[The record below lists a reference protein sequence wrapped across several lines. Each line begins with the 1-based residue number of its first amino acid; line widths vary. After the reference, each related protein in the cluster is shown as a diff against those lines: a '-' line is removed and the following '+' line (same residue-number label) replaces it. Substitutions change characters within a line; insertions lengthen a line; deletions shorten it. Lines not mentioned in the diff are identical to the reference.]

1 MEKTAQIS
9 YGLDYPA
16 QINSPA
22 AIADMPMPGAA
33 PAPPGIDFCRYALPC
48 PLNRP

>member
-16 QINSPA
+16 QFNSPA
-22 AIADMPMPGAA
+22 AIADMPMPGQPA
-33 PAPPGIDFCRYALPC
+33 APPGLDFCRYALPC
-48 PLNRP
+48 LLNHP